1 MEGLAWP
8 TYALGWQARQA
19 SAEWLKPSTAC
30 LAISAQKF
38 KTRKKAK
45 AFLLF
50 SQSIPSQNEL
60 GIIDPK
66 APTLELTVNGHDLT
80 ITQSPS
86 VLSSNRA
93 GGTTGAVVWKVTPMF
108 AEWLASP
115 TNIFARAGVL
125 STSSTVLELGCGVS
139 ALVGLAL
146 GPLVARYVLSDQ
158 PYVARFVEQNLGQNR
173 RAAGGGGRPVARPSG
188 KRGRGRGR
196 PHPGALSPSSSSSS
210 PGAAAAA
217 AAGGAAGSVAFH
229 PLDWEADTP
238 THTLT
243 GREDAR
249 SFDLVLGC
257 DCVYNEALIP
267 PFVQTC
273 LDVCELRSAEGSL
286 EAAPAGRPPCLCVV
300 AQQLRDPEIFE
311 AWLREFCARGFRAW
325 RISDTELPEGLRS
338 SDGFVIHVG
347 VLQ

>member
-1 MEGLAWP
+1 MPPFTE
-8 TYALGWQARQA
+8 
-19 SAEWLKPSTAC
+19 
-30 LAISAQKF
+30 
-38 KTRKKAK
+38 

-93 GGTTGAVVWKVTPMF
+93 GGTTGAGMSSRLPTKKKKRAPSCIREDVLTQTAVVWKVTPMF

-115 TNIFARAGVL
+115 TNIFAQAGVL

-210 PGAAAAA
+210 PGAAVAA

-286 EAAPAGRPPCLCVV
+286 EAAPAGRPPCVCVV